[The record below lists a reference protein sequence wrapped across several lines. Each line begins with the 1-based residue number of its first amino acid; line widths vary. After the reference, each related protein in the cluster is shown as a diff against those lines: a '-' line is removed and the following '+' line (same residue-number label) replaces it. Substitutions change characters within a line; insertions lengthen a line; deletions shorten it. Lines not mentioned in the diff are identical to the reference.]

1 MLMSTQANRLA
12 HALITARMSGA
23 FMPLL
28 SADGK
33 LSVDDAYDVA
43 LSIVKIRIAQGENPI
58 GRKIGF
64 SNEKLWHVYDKGSL
78 TAPIWSTLYDST
90 VQYAMD
96 NVATHNLSKS
106 QQPRLE
112 PQLVFKLAHAP
123 APDATL
129 EDISNC
135 LEWIAHGFEVVTSP
149 FRHWEVE
156 AADAVAAFGLHKAL
170 IVGEPR
176 MISRQSRLSLPQ
188 VLASASMSVS
198 RSAAGSSSLCA
209 AGLGRDVQGSP
220 LHALLALHQQL
231 QQREDAPNLRAGEIV
246 STGSWTNA
254 LPIKRGEV
262 WSSAFSQLNLGGLTV
277 SFT

>member
-1 MLMSTQANRLA
+1 MLMSTQASRLA
-12 HALITARMSGA
+12 HALIKARMSGTL
-23 FMPLL
+23 MPLL

-43 LSIVKIRIAQGENPI
+43 LSIVKIRTAQGENPV

-64 SNEKLWHVYDKGSL
+64 SNPKLWNVYGKGSL
-78 TAPIWSTLYDST
+78 NAPIWSTIYDST

-96 NVATHNLSKS
+96 NVATHSLSKS
-106 QQPRLE
+106 QQPRIE
-112 PQLVFKLAHAP
+112 PQLVFKLARTPEA
-123 APDATL
+123 DIDL
-129 EDISNC
+129 EGLSDC

-149 FRHWEVE
+149 FRHWEFE
-156 AADAVAAFGLHKAL
+156 AADAVAAFGLHRAL

-176 MISRQSRLSLPQ
+176 MISRQSRRNLPE
-188 VLASASMSVS
+188 VLASATMSLS
-198 RSAAGSSSLCA
+198 RSVAGNSSLCA
-209 AGLGRDVQGSP
+209 AGFGRDVQGSP

-231 QQREDAPNLRAGEIV
+231 QQQTDAPSLQAGEIV

-254 LPIKRGEV
+254 LPVKRGEI

>member
-1 MLMSTQANRLA
+1 MLMSTQASRLA
-12 HALITARMSGA
+12 HALIKARMTGTL
-23 FMPLL
+23 MPLL

-43 LSIVKIRIAQGENPI
+43 SSIVKIRIAQGENPV

-64 SNEKLWHVYDKGSL
+64 SNQKLWNVYGKGSL
-78 TAPIWSTLYDST
+78 SAPIWSTMYDST

-96 NVATHNLSKS
+96 NVATYNLSKS
-106 QQPRLE
+106 QQPRIE
-112 PQLVFKLAHAP
+112 PQLVFKLARTPEA
-123 APDATL
+123 DIDL
-129 EDISNC
+129 EGLSDC

-149 FRHWEVE
+149 FRHWEFE
-156 AADAVAAFGLHKAL
+156 AADAIAAFGLHRSL

-176 MISRQSRLSLPQ
+176 MISRQSRRSLPQ
-188 VLASASMSVS
+188 VLASASMSLS
-198 RSAAGSSSLCA
+198 RSVAGTSSLCA
-209 AGLGRDVQGSP
+209 AGFGKDVQGSP

-231 QQREDAPNLRAGEIV
+231 QQQPDAPKLQAGEIV

-254 LPIKRGEV
+254 LPVKRGEI

-277 SFT
+277 SFS

>member
-1 MLMSTQANRLA
+1 MLMSTQASRLA
-12 HALITARMSGA
+12 HALIKARMSGTL
-23 FMPLL
+23 MPLL

-43 LSIVKIRIAQGENPI
+43 LSIVKIRTAQGENPV

-64 SNEKLWHVYDKGSL
+64 SNPKLWNVYGKGSL
-78 TAPIWSTLYDST
+78 NAPIWSTIYDST

-96 NVATHNLSKS
+96 NVATHSLSKS
-106 QQPRLE
+106 QQPRIE
-112 PQLVFKLAHAP
+112 PQLVFKLARPPEA
-123 APDATL
+123 DIDL
-129 EDISNC
+129 EGLSDC

-149 FRHWEVE
+149 FRHWEFE
-156 AADAVAAFGLHKAL
+156 AADAVAAFGLHRAL

-176 MISRQSRLSLPQ
+176 MISRQSRRNLPE
-188 VLASASMSVS
+188 VLASATMSLS
-198 RSAAGSSSLCA
+198 RSVAGNSSLCA
-209 AGLGRDVQGSP
+209 AGFGRDVQGSP

-231 QQREDAPNLRAGEIV
+231 QQQTDAPSLQAGEIV

-254 LPIKRGEV
+254 LPVKRGEI

>member
-1 MLMSTQANRLA
+1 MLMSTQATRLA
-12 HALITARMSGA
+12 HALLKARMGGTL
-23 FMPLL
+23 MPLL
-28 SADGK
+28 SVDGK
-33 LSVDDAYDVA
+33 FTLEDAHEVA
-43 LSIVKIRIAQGENPI
+43 QNIVTIRTAQGENPV

-64 SNEKLWHVYDKGSL
+64 SNSKLWNVYGKGSL
-78 TAPIWSTLYDST
+78 TAPIWSTIYDST
-90 VQYAMD
+90 VQYALD
-96 NVATHNLSKS
+96 DIATYSLTKS

-112 PQLVFKLAHAP
+112 PQLVFKLARTP

-129 EDISNC
+129 EDISDC

-149 FRHWEVE
+149 FRHWEFE

-176 MISRQSRLSLPQ
+176 MISRQSRRTLPQ

-209 AGLGRDVQGSP
+209 AGFGSDVQGSP
-220 LHALLALHQQL
+220 LQALLVLHQQL
-231 QQREDAPNLRAGEIV
+231 QARPDAPQLQAGEII

>member
-12 HALITARMSGA
+12 HALMKARMSGTL
-23 FMPLL
+23 MPLL

-33 LSVDDAYDVA
+33 FSVDDAYDVA
-43 LSIVKIRIAQGENPI
+43 LSMVKIRIAQGENPV

-64 SNEKLWHVYDKGSL
+64 SNPKLWHVYGKGSL

-96 NVATHNLSKS
+96 NVSTHHLSKS

-112 PQLVFKLAHAP
+112 PQLVFKLARAP
-123 APDATL
+123 EADIDL
-129 EDISNC
+129 EGLSDC

-149 FRHWEVE
+149 FRHWEFE
-156 AADAVAAFGLHKAL
+156 AADAIAAFGLHRAL

-176 MISRQSRLSLPQ
+176 MISRQSRRSLPA
-188 VLASASMSVS
+188 VLASATMSLS
-198 RSAAGSSSLCA
+198 RSVAGTSSLCA
-209 AGLGRDVQGSP
+209 AGFGSDLQGSP

-231 QQREDAPNLRAGEIV
+231 QQRQDAPNLQAGEIV

-254 LPIKRGEV
+254 LPVKRGEV

>member
-12 HALITARMSGA
+12 HALIKARMTGTL
-23 FMPLL
+23 MPLL
-28 SADGK
+28 SEDGN

-43 LSIVKIRIAQGENPI
+43 LSIVKIRTAQGENPI
-58 GRKIGF
+58 GRKIAF
-64 SNEKLWHVYDKGSL
+64 SNEKLWNIYGKGSL

-96 NVATHNLSKS
+96 NVATYSLSKS

-112 PQLVFKLAHAP
+112 PQMVFKLARTP

-129 EDISNC
+129 EDISDC

-149 FRHWEVE
+149 FRQWEFE
-156 AADAVAAFGLHKAL
+156 AADAVAAFGLHRAL

-176 MISRQSRLSLPQ
+176 MISRQSRRSLPQ
-188 VLASASMSVS
+188 VLGSASMSLS
-198 RSAAGSSSLCA
+198 RTSSGSSSLCA
-209 AGLGRDVQGSP
+209 AGFGKDVQGSP

-231 QQREDAPNLRAGEIV
+231 QQREDAPNLEAGEIV

>member
-12 HALITARMSGA
+12 HALIKSRMAGTL
-23 FMPLL
+23 MPLL

-33 LSVDDAYDVA
+33 LSVDDAYDIA
-43 LSIVKIRIAQGENPI
+43 LSIVKIRTAGGETPV

-64 SNEKLWHVYDKGSL
+64 SNPKLWHVYGKGSL
-78 TAPIWSTLYDST
+78 DAPIWSTIYDST
-90 VQYAMD
+90 VHYALD
-96 NVATHNLSKS
+96 NLITHSLSKT

-112 PQLVFKLAHAP
+112 PQLVFKLARTP
-123 APDATL
+123 EPGVDL
-129 EDISNC
+129 EGMSDC
-135 LEWIAHGFEVVTSP
+135 LEWIAHGFEIVSSP
-149 FRHWEVE
+149 FRQWEFE
-156 AADAVAAFGLHKAL
+156 ASDAIAAFGLHRAL

-176 MISRQSRLSLPQ
+176 MISRQSRRHLPD
-188 VLASASMSVS
+188 VLAAATMSLS
-198 RSAAGSSSLCA
+198 RSTAGTSSLCA
-209 AGLGRDVQGSP
+209 AGFGRDVQGSP

-231 QQREDAPNLRAGEIV
+231 QQRNDVPNLQAGEIV

-254 LPIKRGEV
+254 LPVKRGEI

>member
-12 HALITARMSGA
+12 HALIKARMGGTL
-23 FMPLL
+23 MPLL

-43 LSIVKIRIAQGENPI
+43 LSIVKIRTAQGETPI
-58 GRKIGF
+58 GRKIAF
-64 SNEKLWHVYDKGSL
+64 SNEKLWSVYGKGSL

-96 NVATHNLSKS
+96 NVATYSLSKS

-112 PQLVFKLAHAP
+112 PQLVFKLARTP
-123 APDATL
+123 APEATL
-129 EDISNC
+129 EDISDC

-149 FRHWEVE
+149 FRHWDFE

-176 MISRQSRLSLPQ
+176 MISRQSRRSLPE

-198 RSAAGSSSLCA
+198 RSAAGISSLCA
-209 AGLGRDVQGSP
+209 AGFGRDVQGSP

-231 QQREDAPNLRAGEIV
+231 QQREDAPNLQAGEII
-246 STGSWTNA
+246 STGSWTDA
-254 LPIKRGEV
+254 LPVKRGEV
-262 WSSAFSQLNLGGLTV
+262 WTSAFSQLNLGGLTV

>member
-12 HALITARMSGA
+12 HALIKARTSGTL
-23 FMPLL
+23 MPLL
-28 SADGK
+28 TADGK
-33 LSVDDAYDVA
+33 LSIDDAYDVA
-43 LSIVKIRIAQGENPI
+43 LSIVKIRTAQGENTI

-64 SNEKLWHVYDKGSL
+64 SNQKLWNVYGKGSL

-90 VQYAMD
+90 VHYAMD
-96 NVATHNLSKS
+96 NLATHSLSKS

-112 PQLVFKLAHAP
+112 PQLIFKLARTP

-129 EDISNC
+129 EDISDC

-149 FRHWEVE
+149 FRHWEFE
-156 AADAVAAFGLHKAL
+156 AADAVAAFGMHKAL

-176 MISRQSRLSLPQ
+176 MISRQSRRSLPE
-188 VLASASMSVS
+188 VLASAAMSVS
-198 RSAAGSSSLCA
+198 RSAAGSSSWCA
-209 AGLGRDVQGSP
+209 AGFGRDVQGSP

-231 QQREDAPNLRAGEIV
+231 QQRADAPNLQAGEIV

>member
-1 MLMSTQANRLA
+1 MLMSTQASRLA
-12 HALITARMSGA
+12 HALIKARMSGTL
-23 FMPLL
+23 MPLL

-43 LSIVKIRIAQGENPI
+43 LNIVKIRTAQGENPI

-64 SNEKLWHVYDKGSL
+64 SNQKLWNVYGKGSL
-78 TAPIWSTLYDST
+78 NAPIWSTMYDST

-96 NVATHNLSKS
+96 NVAIHNLSKS
-106 QQPRLE
+106 QQPRIE
-112 PQLVFKLAHAP
+112 PQLVFKLARTPEA
-123 APDATL
+123 DIDL
-129 EDISNC
+129 EGMSDC

-149 FRHWEVE
+149 FRHWEFE
-156 AADAVAAFGLHKAL
+156 ASDAIAAFGLHRAL

-176 MISRQSRLSLPQ
+176 MISRQSRRSLPQ
-188 VLASASMSVS
+188 VLASATLSLS
-198 RSAAGSSSLCA
+198 RSVAGTSSLCA
-209 AGLGRDVQGSP
+209 AGFGKDVQGSP

-231 QQREDAPNLRAGEIV
+231 QQQPDAPKLQAGEIV

-254 LPIKRGEV
+254 LPVKRGEI

-277 SFT
+277 SFI

>member
-1 MLMSTQANRLA
+1 MLMSTQASRLA
-12 HALITARMSGA
+12 HALIKARMSGTL
-23 FMPLL
+23 MPLL

-43 LSIVKIRIAQGENPI
+43 LSIVKIRTAQGENPV

-64 SNEKLWHVYDKGSL
+64 SNPKLWNVYGKGSL
-78 TAPIWSTLYDST
+78 NAPIWSTIYDST

-106 QQPRLE
+106 QQPRIE
-112 PQLVFKLAHAP
+112 PQLVFKLARTPEA
-123 APDATL
+123 DIDL
-129 EDISNC
+129 EGLSDC

-149 FRHWEVE
+149 FRHWEFE
-156 AADAVAAFGLHKAL
+156 AADAVAAFGLHRAL

-176 MISRQSRLSLPQ
+176 MISRQSRRNLPE
-188 VLASASMSVS
+188 VLASATMSLSRSVS
-198 RSAAGSSSLCA
+198 GNSSLCA
-209 AGLGRDVQGSP
+209 AGFGRDVQGSP

-231 QQREDAPNLRAGEIV
+231 QEQTDAPPLQAGEIV

-254 LPIKRGEV
+254 LPVKRGEI

>member
-1 MLMSTQANRLA
+1 MLMSTQATRLA
-12 HALITARMSGA
+12 HALLKARMSGTL
-23 FMPLL
+23 MPLL

-33 LSVDDAYDVA
+33 FSLEDAHEVA
-43 LSIVKIRIAQGENPI
+43 QNIVTIRTAQGENPV

-64 SNEKLWHVYDKGSL
+64 SNSKLWNVYGKGSL
-78 TAPIWSTLYDST
+78 SAPIWSTIYDST
-90 VQYAMD
+90 VQYALD
-96 NVATHNLSKS
+96 DIATYSLTKS

-112 PQLVFKLAHAP
+112 PQLVFKLARTP

-129 EDISNC
+129 EDISDC

-149 FRHWEVE
+149 FRHWEFE

-176 MISRQSRLSLPQ
+176 MISRQSRRTLPQ

-209 AGLGRDVQGSP
+209 AGFGSDVQGSP
-220 LHALLALHQQL
+220 LQALLVLHQQL
-231 QQREDAPNLRAGEIV
+231 QARDDAPQLQAGEII

>member
-12 HALITARMSGA
+12 HALIKARMGGTL
-23 FMPLL
+23 MPLL

-43 LSIVKIRIAQGENPI
+43 LSIVKIRTAQGETPI
-58 GRKIGF
+58 GRKIAF
-64 SNEKLWHVYDKGSL
+64 SNEKLWNVYGKGSL

-96 NVATHNLSKS
+96 NVATFSLSKS

-112 PQLVFKLAHAP
+112 PQLVFKLARTP
-123 APDATL
+123 APEATL
-129 EDISNC
+129 EDISDC

-149 FRHWEVE
+149 FRHWEFE

-176 MISRQSRLSLPQ
+176 MISRQSRRSLPE
-188 VLASASMSVS
+188 VLASATMSVS
-198 RSAAGSSSLCA
+198 RSAGGSSSLCA
-209 AGLGRDVQGSP
+209 AGFGRDVQGSP

-231 QQREDAPNLRAGEIV
+231 QQREDTPNLQAGEIV

-254 LPIKRGEV
+254 LPVKRGEV
-262 WSSAFSQLNLGGLTV
+262 WSSAFSQLNLGGLRV

>member
-1 MLMSTQANRLA
+1 MLMSTQASRLA
-12 HALITARMSGA
+12 HALIKARMSGTL
-23 FMPLL
+23 MPLL

-43 LSIVKIRIAQGENPI
+43 LSIVKIRTAQGENPI

-64 SNEKLWHVYDKGSL
+64 SNPKLWNVYGKGSL
-78 TAPIWSTLYDST
+78 NAPIWSTIYDST

-96 NVATHNLSKS
+96 NVATHSLSKS
-106 QQPRLE
+106 QQPRIE
-112 PQLVFKLAHAP
+112 PQLVFKLARTPEA
-123 APDATL
+123 DIDL
-129 EDISNC
+129 EGLSDC

-149 FRHWEVE
+149 FRHWEFE
-156 AADAVAAFGLHKAL
+156 AADAVAAFGLHRAL

-176 MISRQSRLSLPQ
+176 MISRQSRRNLPE
-188 VLASASMSVS
+188 VLASATMSLS
-198 RSAAGSSSLCA
+198 RSVAGNSSLCA
-209 AGLGRDVQGSP
+209 AGFGRDVQGSP

-231 QQREDAPNLRAGEIV
+231 QQQTDAPSLQAGEIV

-254 LPIKRGEV
+254 LPVKRGEI

>member
-1 MLMSTQANRLA
+1 MLMSTQASRLA
-12 HALITARMSGA
+12 HALIKARMSGTL
-23 FMPLL
+23 MPLL

-43 LSIVKIRIAQGENPI
+43 LSIVKIRIAQGENPV

-64 SNEKLWHVYDKGSL
+64 SNQKLWNVYGKGSL
-78 TAPIWSTLYDST
+78 SAPIWSTIYDST

-96 NVATHNLSKS
+96 NVAIHNLSKS
-106 QQPRLE
+106 QQPRIE
-112 PQLVFKLAHAP
+112 PQLVFKLARTPEA
-123 APDATL
+123 DIDL
-129 EDISNC
+129 EGLSDC

-149 FRHWEVE
+149 FRHWEFE
-156 AADAVAAFGLHKAL
+156 AADAVAAFGLHRAL

-176 MISRQSRLSLPQ
+176 MISRQSRRSLPQ
-188 VLASASMSVS
+188 VLASASMSLS
-198 RSAAGSSSLCA
+198 RSMAGTSSLCA
-209 AGLGRDVQGSP
+209 AGFGKDVQGSP

-231 QQREDAPNLRAGEIV
+231 QQQPDAPKLQAGEIV

-254 LPIKRGEV
+254 LPVKRGEI

-277 SFT
+277 SFI

>member
-12 HALITARMSGA
+12 HALITARTGGGM
-23 FMPLL
+23 MPLL

-43 LSIVKIRIAQGENPI
+43 LSIVKIRTAQGENPV

-64 SNEKLWHVYDKGSL
+64 ANEKLWHVYGKGSL

-112 PQLVFKLAHAP
+112 PQLVFKLARTP

-129 EDISNC
+129 EDISDC

-149 FRHWEVE
+149 FRHWEFE

-176 MISRQSRLSLPQ
+176 MISRQSRRSLPQ

-198 RSAAGSSSLCA
+198 RSSAGSSSLCA
-209 AGLGRDVQGSP
+209 AGFGRDVQGSP
-220 LHALLALHQQL
+220 LHALLTLHQQL
-231 QQREDAPNLRAGEIV
+231 QQREDTPNLQAGEIV